1 MGSERSPKLV
11 DTFLR
16 LCPRMIVAEFDI
28 CVNAM
33 EKAIYNEVGQFSD
46 KAQLLTGGCEPYP
59 LISHKEYNL
68 VSLLVSLLQPI
79 SEFKY
84 DIAETLMYTCNELE
98 L

>member
-16 LCPRMIVAEFDI
+16 LCPRMILAEFGV

-46 KAQLLTGGCEPYP
+46 EAQFLTRGCESYP
-59 LISHKEYNL
+59 LISHEKCNL
-68 VSLLVSLLQPI
+68 ASLSG
-79 SEFKY
+79 
-84 DIAETLMYTCNELE
+84 T
-98 L
+98 